1 MLAHATPMDFMP
13 FAVALGIGLLVGAD
27 RERRKSEAPT
37 RAAAGIRTFA
47 VTALI
52 GATARALGSELLLAT
67 LVAALALLLTA
78 AYLQPH
84 DDPGL
89 TTETA
94 LLATLLLGAL
104 AVTNAPLAA
113 ALGVSLAVVLA
124 ARTPLHHFVRNALAQ
139 AELIDALT
147 LAASALV
154 VLPILPDRTIDPFDA
169 VNPHT
174 IWRFAVMMMAI
185 GAAGHIAQRA
195 VGPRLGLPLAGLLGG
210 FVSSLATIAAMGRRA
225 AASPQ
230 EAAQASAAAVL
241 STVATPIQLAL
252 VIGVVHEPT
261 LEHTALPLTCAT
273 IAALAC
279 AGVLVW
285 HAMRTPSPPAP
296 ALGRPVDLKT
306 ALALTA
312 TISVLLVVAALLQRR
327 FGTLGVLVAA
337 LIGGFADTHSAAATV
352 AAMAAQHK
360 IGEAAAAAPILAAFT
375 SNACAKAV
383 AAFACGRGKFKWVVL
398 GALTVAVAAAW
409 AAYGLASGM
418 TAGITTAFAPD

>member
-1 MLAHATPMDFMP
+1 MLSHDAPMDFMP

-67 LVAALALLLTA
+67 LVAALSLLLTA

-84 DDPGL
+84 DDPGI

-124 ARTPLHHFVRNALAQ
+124 ARTPLHQFVRNELAQ
-139 AELIDALT
+139 AELSDALT

-154 VLPILPDRTIDPFDA
+154 VLPMLPDRTVDPFGA

-174 IWRFAVMMMAI
+174 IWRFAVIMMAI
-185 GAAGHIAQRA
+185 GAAGHIAQRT
-195 VGPRLGLPLAGLLGG
+195 VGPRLGLPLAGLLSG

-230 EAAQASAAAVL
+230 EAAHASAAAVL

-261 LEHTALPLTCAT
+261 LEQTALPLTCAT

-279 AGVLVW
+279 SGFLIWRAVR
-285 HAMRTPSPPAP
+285 APSPPAP

-312 TISVLLVVAALLQRR
+312 TISVLLVAAALLQRR
-327 FGTLGVLVAA
+327 FGALGVLVAA
-337 LIGGFADTHSAAATV
+337 LIGGFGDTHSAAATV
-352 AAMAAQHK
+352 SAMAAQHR
-360 IGEAAAAAPILAAFT
+360 IGEAAAAVPILAAFT
-375 SNACAKAV
+375 SNACAKAI
-383 AAFACGRGKFKWVVL
+383 AAFMCGRGNFRWVL
-398 GALTVAVAAAW
+398 IGSLSVAVAAAW
-409 AAYGLASGM
+409 AAYGFARGGG
-418 TAGITTAFAPD
+418 TGFAAG